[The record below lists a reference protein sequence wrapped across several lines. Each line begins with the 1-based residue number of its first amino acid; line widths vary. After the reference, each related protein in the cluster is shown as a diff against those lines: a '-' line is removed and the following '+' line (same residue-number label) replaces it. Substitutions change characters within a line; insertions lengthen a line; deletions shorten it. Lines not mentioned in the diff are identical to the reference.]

1 MPEILLLSPYPK
13 LSSLARKILGATR
26 IDYEIIDIPALD
38 SVEFVKDIRTD
49 ARVIVSRGGTAK
61 LARHYTNIPVVEI
74 PVTMLDILAACH
86 LTAGMDQKK
95 KAVVTS
101 ANIIFEP
108 QHINKIKELQ
118 IDFFS
123 CENWVEERIQAEDL
137 LRDGYYGVIIG
148 DSLAQ
153 AMAVKYGVHSEL
165 IESGEEAITLAVH
178 EALRIVETYQAEQR
192 TRIKSR
198 KEILNNGWVAQYS
211 FRDVMGESSG
221 IHQTIKLAKKFAKSN
236 GSVLICGETGT
247 GKELFAQSIHNE
259 SDRLYGP
266 FISVNCSALND
277 NLFESELFGYDGGAF
292 TGANKGGKRGLFEC
306 ADKGT
311 LFLDEISEMPMGSQA
326 KLLRVLQEKKLR
338 RVGSEKV
345 VELDVRIICA
355 ANKNLFELTETGQ
368 FRKDLYYRLNELE
381 LTIPP
386 LRDRKEDILLLTEAF
401 LQKEL
406 HKIRKPL
413 CWADKAC
420 FHTLMEYSWP
430 GNIRELRN
438 FIVKVATYAESDSI
452 TDDYIKQLFES
463 HGRQKSANREVLGDA
478 SVQEPLLKEGDQV
491 HITVS
496 RDFKTMEQDLFVQLL
511 RLYGGDKAKLC
522 ADYGISA
529 ITLWRKL
536 KYRSRR
542 KEGR

>member
-1 MPEILLLSPYPK
+1 MPELLLLSPYPK
-13 LSSLARKILGATR
+13 LSSLAKKILGNNN

-38 SVEFVKDIRTD
+38 SVEFVKDVRTD

-61 LARHYTNIPVVEI
+61 LARYYTNIPVVEI

-86 LTAGMDQKK
+86 LTAGMGQKN

-123 CENWVEERIQAEDL
+123 CENWLDERIQAEEL
-137 LRDGYYGVIIG
+137 LRNGRYAVIIG

-153 AMAVKYGVHSEL
+153 AVAAKYGVHGEL
-165 IESGEEAITLAVH
+165 IESGEEAINLAIG
-178 EALRIVETYQAEQR
+178 EALRIVATYQAEQR

-221 IHQTIKLAKKFAKSN
+221 ILQTIKLAKKFARSN
-236 GSVLICGETGT
+236 GSVLIGGETGT

-266 FISVNCSALND
+266 FISINCSALND

-311 LFLDEISEMPMGSQA
+311 IFLDEISEMPLSSQA

-355 ANKNLFELTETGQ
+355 ANKNLFDLAETDQ

-381 LTIPP
+381 LSVPP
-386 LRDRKEDILLLTEAF
+386 LRERKDDILLLTEAF
-401 LQKEL
+401 LNKEM
-406 HKIRKPL
+406 HKIRKKLFWSDRSCFNPL
-413 CWADKAC
+413 
-420 FHTLMEYSWP
+420 LEYSWP

-438 FIVKVATYAESDSI
+438 FIVKVVTYAENEII
-452 TDDYIKQLFES
+452 TGDYIRQLFES
-463 HGRQKSANREVLGDA
+463 HNQQKRGANCNMGMQA
-478 SVQEPLLKEGDQV
+478 PLPKEGNKI

-496 RDFKTMEQDLFVQLL
+496 RDFKVMEQELFRQLL
-511 RLYGGDKAKLC
+511 QLYGGNKLKLC
-522 ADYGISA
+522 ADYGISS

-536 KYRSRR
+536 NYNSRNG
-542 KEGR
+542 EGR

>member
-13 LSSLARKILGATR
+13 LSSLARKILGNNN

-61 LARHYTNIPVVEI
+61 LARYYTNIPVVEI

-86 LTAGMDQKK
+86 LTVGMGPKK

-123 CENWVEERIQAEDL
+123 CENWVDERIQAEEL
-137 LRDGYYGVIIG
+137 LRNGRYGVFIG

-153 AMAVKYGVHSEL
+153 ALATKYGVHSEL
-165 IESGEEAITLAVH
+165 IESGEEAINLAIN
-178 EALRIVETYQAEQR
+178 EALRIVATYQAEQR

-211 FRDVMGESSG
+211 FRDVMGESGG
-221 IHQTIKLAKKFAKSN
+221 ILQTIKLAKKFARSN

-266 FISVNCSALND
+266 FISINCSALND

-292 TGANKGGKRGLFEC
+292 TGANKDGKRGLFEC

-311 LFLDEISEMPMGSQA
+311 IFLDEISEMPLSSQA

-355 ANKNLFELTETGQ
+355 ANKNLFELAEAGQ

-381 LTIPP
+381 LSVPP
-386 LRDRKEDILLLTEAF
+386 LRERKEDVLLLTEAF
-401 LQKEL
+401 LNKEM
-406 HKIRKPL
+406 HKIRKKL
-413 CWADKAC
+413 FWADQSC
-420 FHTLMEYSWP
+420 FNPLLEYSWP

-438 FIVKVATYAESDSI
+438 FIVKIVTYAENEVI
-452 TDDYIKQLFES
+452 TGDYIQQLFES
-463 HGRQKSANREVLGDA
+463 HNRQKQATNGNMGA
-478 SVQEPLLKEGDQV
+478 QAPLPKEENKI
-491 HITVS
+491 HLTVS
-496 RDFKTMEQDLFVQLL
+496 RDFKVMEQELFRELL
-511 RLYGGDKAKLC
+511 QLYGGDKTKLC
-522 ADYGISA
+522 ADYGISS

-536 KYRSRR
+536 NYSGRNR
-542 KEGR
+542 EGR